1 MIEFITIQNQI
12 NFKRK
17 RNVYFSYLKNG
28 RERAIIVR
36 SHRVGCTT

>member
-1 MIEFITIQNQI
+1 MIEFIAI
-12 NFKRK
+12 
-17 RNVYFSYLKNG
+17 RNKIDFQKKKQLSLFYLKNG